1 MIIHY
6 LRILILCL
14 GYRLVYVIVY
24 LINKISKMENLVVI
38 RCFNLVRLIICK
50 V

>member
-1 MIIHY
+1 MIIHC

-24 LINKISKMENLVVI
+24 LLNKINTKENPKG
-38 RCFNLVRLIICK
+38 N
-50 V
+50 